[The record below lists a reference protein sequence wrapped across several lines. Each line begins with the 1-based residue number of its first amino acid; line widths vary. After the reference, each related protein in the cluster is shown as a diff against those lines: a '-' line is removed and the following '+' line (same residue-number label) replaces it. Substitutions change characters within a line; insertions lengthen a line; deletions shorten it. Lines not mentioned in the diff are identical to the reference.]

1 MTGIDAW
8 VAALSSRFGGLGHP
22 VLTETPSGAWIG
34 VDGDVLVKLHHPR
47 TDAGQ
52 LARRLSASRKAPFV
66 RPLSGEV
73 LFAPDGRAVTFWPR
87 VTVASPETATQP
99 WAEAGALL
107 ATLHSVPPPS
117 GLPRH
122 GWLDRLDRAIGR
134 APADLAPLGRALL
147 TEARRRE
154 EPAALIHGDWH
165 LGQLGFAGNSWHLLD
180 IDDLG
185 VGDPA
190 WDFARPAGFWAV
202 GLLGDDDWHAFLAG
216 AGRPPIWDPAFDLP
230 ARCAVFVAAV
240 RAVGHSAAEADAL
253 LEGCR
258 RMLESRAD

>member
-1 MTGIDAW
+1 M
-8 VAALSSRFGGLGHP
+8 
-22 VLTETPSGAWIG
+22 
-34 VDGDVLVKLHHPR
+34 DGDVFVKLHHPR
-47 TDAGQ
+47 TDADL
-52 LARRLSASRKAPFV
+52 LARRLSASSADPFV
-66 RPLSGEV
+66 RPLSQEV
-73 LFAPDGRAVTFWPR
+73 LIAPDGRPVTVWPR
-87 VTVASPETATQP
+87 VSVASPATPTQP

-107 ATLHSVPPPS
+107 ATLHAAPPPA
-117 GLPRH
+117 GLPQH
-122 GWLDRLDRAIGR
+122 GWVDRLHRAIGR

-147 TEARRRE
+147 TEALGRE

-165 LGQLGFAGNSWHLLD
+165 VGQLGFAGSSWKLLD

-216 AGRPPIWDPAFDLP
+216 AGRPSLWDPAWDLP

-240 RAVGHSAAEADAL
+240 RAVGQAAAEAEAL
-253 LEGCR
+253 VEGCR
-258 RMLESRAD
+258 RMS